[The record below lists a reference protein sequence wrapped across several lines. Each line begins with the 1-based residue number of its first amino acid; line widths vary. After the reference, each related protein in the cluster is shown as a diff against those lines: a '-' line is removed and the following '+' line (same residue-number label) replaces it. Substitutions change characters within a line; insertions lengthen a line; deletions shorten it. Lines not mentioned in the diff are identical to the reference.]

1 MSGQG
6 RAAMALRATWTGH
19 LKVSLVTIPVRLYNA
34 VGSGGKVQLNQL
46 HKGCGRRIK
55 YDIVCPTHG
64 HLERDEVVKGYEFEK
79 NRYVPLDDDV
89 LDSVKLET
97 TRMIDVVQFVE
108 DGEIDAAWLE
118 TPYYLAPDGP
128 VAVEAFATFR
138 DAMRRM
144 KRTAIGRLVLG
155 GREKIV
161 GIRPL
166 GNGLAMNTL
175 HYAYEVR
182 KPDAYFEEIPPVQVD
197 DQHLQLGEM
206 LVERLSKPFN
216 PAEFTDRYQE
226 ALLDVIKA
234 RVAGRQPEVV
244 EERGPASVVDL
255 MEALKRSLEQADG
268 KKKPAAESTPAPAKR
283 KRKQAS

>member
-1 MSGQG
+1 
-6 RAAMALRATWTGH
+6 MALRAIWTGH
-19 LKVSLVTIPVRLYNA
+19 LRVSLVTIPVRLYNA
-34 VGSGGKVQLNQL
+34 VGTGGKVQLNQL
-46 HKGCGRRIK
+46 HRNCGRRVK
-55 YDIVCPTHG
+55 YDVVCPEHG
-64 HLERDEVVKGYEFEK
+64 HLEKDEIVKGYEFERG
-79 NRYVPLDDDV
+79 RYVPLEQDV

-97 TRMIDVVQFVE
+97 TRMVDVAQFVGE
-108 DGEIDAAWLE
+108 DEIDAAWLE
-118 TPYYLAPDGP
+118 SPYYLAPDGP

-144 KRTAIGRLVLG
+144 KRVAVGRVVIG
-155 GREKIV
+155 GREKIAA
-161 GIRPL
+161 IRPL

-216 PAEFTDRYQE
+216 PSDFTDRYQD

-234 RVAGRQPEVV
+234 RVSGRRPEVV
-244 EERGPASVVDL
+244 EERGPATVVDL
-255 MEALKRSLEQADG
+255 MEALKRSLEETGG
-268 KKKPAAESTPAPAKR
+268 KRKPAADSAPAPTKR
-283 KRKQAS
+283 KRKAS